1 MHFLP
6 CTHTDDGVEDGLA
19 GSDDEDNGEE
29 AEGQQQQ
36 QQHVRGGDAS
46 SGDDGDEA
54 AEASAGQQK
63 GFLEGGKA
71 ASFAKAFAKILGT
84 SGKRVVGP
92 GGAVATGAG
101 AVGVAA
107 APPILAASK
116 SFAKRK
122 AESAAEQRQDKEAK
136 KLRQDMKQRGHVVS
150 EAVRFENSVPGFL
163 HMLLP

>member
-1 MHFLP
+1 M
-6 CTHTDDGVEDGLA
+6 
-19 GSDDEDNGEE
+19 
-29 AEGQQQQ
+29 
-36 QQHVRGGDAS
+36 
-46 SGDDGDEA
+46 
-54 AEASAGQQK
+54 
-63 GFLEGGKA
+63 
-71 ASFAKAFAKILGT
+71 
-84 SGKRVVGP
+84 
-92 GGAVATGAG
+92 
-101 AVGVAA
+101 GVAA